1 MYITE
6 VDGLMG
12 ARIVIEHIS
21 SGWVEV
27 FKSEGMQA
35 AVDAAGERIA
45 AEAGEHFQ
53 YTPATNNQFTA
64 GGFVSGD
71 AEGNIEEATDKVLT
85 KAVHA

>member
-1 MYITE
+1 
-6 VDGLMG
+6 MG

-21 SGWVEV
+21 AGWAEI
-27 FKSEGMQA
+27 FKSEGMKA
-35 AVDAAGERIA
+35 VVDAAGERIA

-53 YTPATNNQFTA
+53 YTQATNNQFTA

-71 AEGNIEEATDKVLT
+71 AEGNIEEAEDKVLT